1 MAITTAFKNGALDHI
16 LDGDVYHASTDVMKV
31 VFHTQATDPAS
42 GTFPTIHSTQHAA
55 IPFGAAASATISN
68 SGVVE
73 VANVQSSNW
82 GGSSVTWIS
91 LHKCAGSGT
100 TPSGTDLVISINV
113 TDQAFNDGDTVR
125 IAAGD
130 VDVSIT

>member
-16 LDGDVYHASTDVMKV
+16 LDGDLYHASTDVMKV
-31 VFHTQATDPAS
+31 VFHTQSADPNTS
-42 GTFPTIHSTQHAA
+42 FPSIHSTQHEL
-55 IPFGAAASATISN
+55 IPFGPAASAVISN
-68 SGVVE
+68 SGDVE

-82 GGSSVTWIS
+82 GGATVTWIS
-91 LHKCAGSGT
+91 LHKCASSST
-100 TPSGTDLVISINV
+100 TPTGSDLVISINV
-113 TDQAFNDGDTVR
+113 TDQAFSDGDTVR

>member
-31 VFHTQATDPAS
+31 VFHTQTADPAS
-42 GTFPTIHSTQHAA
+42 SFPSIHSTQHEA
-55 IPFGAAASATISN
+55 IPFGAASNAAISN
-68 SGVVE
+68 SGTVE

-100 TPSGTDLVISINV
+100 TPSSSDLVISINV

-125 IAAGD
+125 ISATD
-130 VDVSIT
+130 VEVSIT